1 MKRKRVGGELDTL
14 LERLVLDLR
23 REHKLLLRRQARLE
37 AFVSSNM
44 PRRRRG
50 VLEK

>member
-1 MKRKRVGGELDTL
+1 MGKKREFV

-23 REHKLLLRRQARLE
+23 REHKSLLRRQARLE

-44 PRRRRG
+44 PRKRRG